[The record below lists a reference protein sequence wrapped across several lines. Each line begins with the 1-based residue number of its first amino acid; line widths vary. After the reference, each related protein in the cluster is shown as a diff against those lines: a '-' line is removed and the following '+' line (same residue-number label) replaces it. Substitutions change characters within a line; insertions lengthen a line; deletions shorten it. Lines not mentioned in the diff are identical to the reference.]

1 MVNRTFEASLDGF
14 SLDIRLSELDAP
26 HHYLTESGQL
36 YSTFIYILSGNIELH
51 SVELTVNART
61 GDFFTIPARTRCR
74 AVWTEGRKTPGIVRF
89 YSMHLTESPAH
100 GFSGDFA
107 MMKLPEFSNPETL
120 SRVEEIYTLA
130 QGSELERLRALGKF
144 IDFWC
149 DFKPLLGSSPRRTL
163 SKPLVEALA
172 ILESDFTLDMTVAE
186 LAKRVHVSE
195 TRLYSFFRDE
205 LAQTP
210 VTYRNRLRVSAAMRM
225 LGTTDLPIAEIA
237 ERSGFSSLVHFRNV
251 FRETTGLTP
260 GQFRKNGGM

>member
-1 MVNRTFEASLDGF
+1 MVNRTFEAALDGF

-26 HHYLTESGQL
+26 HHYRTESGRL
-36 YSTFIYILSGNIELH
+36 YSTFIYILSGDIELH
-51 SVELTVNART
+51 SGELTVNART

-74 AVWTEGRKTPGIVRF
+74 AVWTEGLLPGIVRF
-89 YSMHLTESPAH
+89 YSMHLTESPAR
-100 GFSGDFA
+100 GFAGDFA

-120 SRVEEIYTLA
+120 SRIEEIYTLT
-130 QGSELERLRALGKF
+130 QGSDLERLRALGKF

-149 DFKPLLGSSPRRTL
+149 DLKPLLSFSPRRTL
-163 SKPLVEALA
+163 SKPLIEALA
-172 ILESDFTLDMTVAE
+172 ILESDFTLDMSVAE

-210 VTYRNRLRVSAAMRM
+210 VTYRNRLRVSAATRM
-225 LGTTDLPIAEIA
+225 LCTTDLPISEIA

-260 GQFRKNGGM
+260 GKFRKNGGM